1 MIERQEHPSTII
13 MVVAAV
19 SSASRILTRAR
30 RAAPWSDRH
39 FSLPVARGSVATS
52 SSRRD
57 RREESSLCVSGGRR
71 RGNRA
76 DSVLVSA
83 GQQGKSGPLSMD
95 DVKKF
100 GKTGT
105 VAYVVTEL
113 AFWAVAFPLAYFG
126 YRFADGAWLDLSDPG
141 DKAKLFG
148 AGAVFINGVRLLVP
162 VRLAAALALARYWTR
177 DDDNDDDG
185 SER

>member
-1 MIERQEHPSTII
+1 M
-13 MVVAAV
+13 
-19 SSASRILTRAR
+19 
-30 RAAPWSDRH
+30 
-39 FSLPVARGSVATS
+39 RGSVATS

-57 RREESSLCVSGGRR
+57 RREESSSAFATEKE
-71 RGNRA
+71 GNRA
-76 DSVLVSA
+76 DCPRF
-83 GQQGKSGPLSMD
+83 GQQGKSGPLTTD

-177 DDDNDDDG
+177 DDDNDDG

>member
-19 SSASRILTRAR
+19 STASRILTRAR

-39 FSLPVARGSVATS
+39 LSLPVARGSVATS

-57 RREESSLCVSGGRR
+57 RREESSLCVRGGRR

-83 GQQGKSGPLSMD
+83 QQGKSGPLTMD

-177 DDDNDDDG
+177 DDDDDDG

>member
-1 MIERQEHPSTII
+1 

-19 SSASRILTRAR
+19 SSTSRILTRAR

-39 FSLPVARGSVATS
+39 FSVPVARGSVTTS
-52 SSRRD
+52 SNRRD
-57 RREESSLCVSGGRR
+57 RREESSLCVRDGRR

-83 GQQGKSGPLSMD
+83 QQGKSGPLTTD

-177 DDDNDDDG
+177 DDDDG